1 LGGIDEE
8 VLGGALKPEGRE
20 ACGVMAISLERGNV
34 SPMIYYGLMALQHRG
49 QESCGIS
56 VYDGRALRTVRRYGL
71 VGEELQR
78 TAKAL
83 GGRAGIGHVRYSTLG
98 ESSLLN
104 AQPIPIRMGGETF
117 SIAHNGTIVNYEQ
130 LRDGL
135 RERGVGL
142 KTESDS
148 EVILRLFLDSYR
160 GSCDAFGSLEA
171 CSEKIEGG
179 YSIVMASSRG
189 ELIAARDP
197 LGLRPLCMG
206 NSGNS
211 IAMASESVALDINSL
226 SLLGDIEP
234 GTAVFVGKDGVEV
247 RRFADCPRRAH
258 CMFEYVYFSRPDSI
272 LEGRSVYDVR
282 LNLGRNLAGSIDGD
296 VDSIVPVPDTSRTAA
311 EGLSRVTGI
320 PVAEGLMKNRY
331 VHRTFIMPTP
341 EAREGAVRMKLNPL
355 KSVLKGKKVVLVD
368 DSIVRGTTLK
378 NIVGMVK
385 SSGAKEIH
393 VRITCPPII
402 SPCFYG
408 IDISSRSELI
418 AANNSVEEIRRII
431 GADSLVYQS
440 LEGLVDAIGLPRGD
454 LCNACL
460 TGEYPTPLAQER
472 SEGAEAI
479 KGAKALAAHPK
490 GR

>member
-1 LGGIDEE
+1 MRPG
-8 VLGGALKPEGRE
+8 KRE
-20 ACGVMAISLERGNV
+20 ACGVMGISLERGNI
-34 SPMIYYGLMALQHRG
+34 SPLIYYGLMALQHRG

-78 TAKAL
+78 VARAL
-83 GGRAGIGHVRYSTLG
+83 GGRVGIGHVRYSTLG
-98 ESSLLN
+98 GPSLIN
-104 AQPIPIRMGGETF
+104 AQPVPIRMGGETF

-130 LRDGL
+130 LRDYLAGKGIGL
-135 RERGVGL
+135 RT
-142 KTESDS
+142 KSDS
-148 EVILRLFLDSYR
+148 EAILRIFLDSYR
-160 GSCDAFGSLEA
+160 RGCDVFGSLES
-171 CSEKIEGG
+171 CSERIEGG
-179 YSIVMASSRG
+179 YSMVMANSKG

-211 IAMASESVALDINSL
+211 IAIASESVALDINSL
-226 SLLGDIEP
+226 TLIGDVEP
-234 GTAVFVGKDGVEV
+234 GTAVFVGGNDVEV
-247 RRFADCPRRAH
+247 ERFASCPRRAY

-282 LNLGRNLAGSIDGD
+282 LRLGRNLADTIDGD
-296 VDSIVPVPDTSRTAA
+296 IDSIVPVPDTSRTAA
-311 EGLSRVTGI
+311 EGLSRMTGI
-320 PVAEGLMKNRY
+320 PVAEGLIKNRY
-331 VHRTFIMPTP
+331 VHRTFIMPTQ

-355 KSVLKGKKVVLVD
+355 KSVIKGKRIVLVD

-378 NIVGMVK
+378 NIVAMLK
-385 SSGAKEIH
+385 SSGAKEVH

-418 AANNSVEEIRRII
+418 AANNSVEAIERIL

-440 LEGLVDAIGLPRGD
+440 LEGLIDAIGLPRGD

-460 TGEYPTPLAQER
+460 TGEYPTPMAQER
-472 SEGAEAI
+472 AEEDARRPPSQIPSGMEGIWRA
-479 KGAKALAAHPK
+479 
-490 GR
+490 